1 MADPAQ
7 YLQDLLRRIGGLTG
21 AEPAPAPA
29 ATAQVPVVTQSAPTP
44 VPAPPRPPT
53 GGQTPPLLEQLR
65 ARVSQEL
72 ASTNAAPQV
81 DPRVVFGRGVLSN
94 RGSFLDNLAAGVAA
108 QETAET
114 ARRDAIRRNL
124 EIERGITEAASREA
138 LERDRLAIERERRD
152 IEGRRADAEI
162 ARGNRVT
169 LTVIGTETGTG
180 FAVVADPTAPGGT
193 RVVQGVT
200 PVQITNAANRAE
212 AARDALAVRAGN
224 AAVATAQRTSVTPLS
239 EQQIESIF
247 QDAYRRSLNPT
258 QSGGGGGGGAGGP
271 AARIDALGNPIR

>member
-1 MADPAQ
+1 MQNEALQRFSEFGAGMAATRSPNFFTMLGGGARAQ
-7 YLQDLLRRIGGLTG
+7 AEGDRTRMEELRRV
-21 AEPAPAPA
+21 AEAERQAR
-29 ATAQVPVVTQSAPTP
+29 AQQAE
-44 VPAPPRPPT
+44 
-53 GGQTPPLLEQLR
+53 EQ
-65 ARVSQEL
+65 
-72 ASTNAAPQV
+72 
-81 DPRVVFGRGVLSN
+81 F
-94 RGSFLDNLAAGVAA
+94 
-108 QETAET
+108 
-114 ARRDAIRRNL
+114 RNQQL
-124 EIERGITEAASREA
+124 EIERQRRT
-138 LERDRLAIERERRD
+138 LDERR
-152 IEGRRADAEI
+152 IDAEI

-169 LTVIGTETGTG
+169 PTVIGTETGTG

-193 RVVQGVT
+193 RVLQGVT

-224 AAVATAQRTSVTPLS
+224 AAVATAQRTSLTPLS